1 MDLHELS
8 AWQVAQGLAAKRFS
22 ALEVTRACLDRI
34 RSLDGRVKACLTVLE
49 DRALEKAREVDGALA
64 RGEDPG
70 LLSGVP
76 VLVKDNLCTVGTRT
90 TCGSR
95 ILGDW
100 EPPYDATAV
109 RLLKEAGAILLGK
122 TNMDE
127 FAMGSS
133 TEHSAFGP
141 TRNPWD
147 PERVPG
153 GSSGGSA
160 AGVAAGFAP
169 LALGSDTGGSIRQP
183 AAFCGIQG
191 LKPTYGLVSR
201 YGLVAYAS
209 SLDQV
214 GPLAR
219 EVGDLALGMDVIARP
234 DPLDATS
241 CREERPR
248 FLDAVHTDNLK
259 GLRIGVLGGF
269 DDSAVEEPIRKALVL
284 AARYCQDAGAL
295 LSEVRLP
302 LSLEY
307 GLASYYI
314 LAPAEASSNLA
325 RFDGVRYG
333 SAEEASCLEDLYLRT
348 RGADFGPEVKRRI
361 LTGTYALSSGY
372 YDAFYLKAQKARRAI
387 VREFRQVFGQV
398 DAILTPTAPTRA
410 FRQGEH
416 LNDPI
421 RMYLGDAFT
430 LPANLAGLPAL
441 SLCAGIA
448 EGLPT
453 AVQVLGPWRKDQRLV
468 RIGVMLERA
477 FGAPSVAP
485 LGKEE
490 SR

>member
-1 MDLHELS
+1 MDLHELA
-8 AWQVAQGLAAKRFS
+8 AWRVAEGMAAGSWS

-34 RSLDGRVKACLTVLE
+34 SRLEGRLKACLTVLE
-49 DRALEKAREVDGALA
+49 DRALQRAREVDDALA

-70 LLSGVP
+70 LLAGVP
-76 VLVKDNLCTVGTRT
+76 VLVKDNLCTRGIRT

-100 EPPYDATAV
+100 QPPYDATAV
-109 RLLKEAGAILLGK
+109 RFLEEAGAILLGK
-122 TNMDE
+122 TNLDE

-133 TEHSAFGP
+133 TENSAFGP
-141 TRNPWD
+141 TANPWSLD
-147 PERVPG
+147 RVPG

-160 AGVAAGFAP
+160 AAVAAGYAP

-183 AAFCGIQG
+183 AAFCGVQG
-191 LKPTYGLVSR
+191 MKPTYGLVSR
-201 YGLVAYAS
+201 YGLVAFAS

-219 EVGDLALGMDVIARP
+219 EVGDLALGLDVIARE
-234 DPLDATS
+234 DPRDAT
-241 CREERPR
+241 CQRGNRPR

-259 GLRIGVLGGF
+259 GLRLGVLGGF
-269 DDSAVEEPIRKALVL
+269 DAAGVEEPIRKALVL

-295 LSEVRLP
+295 LQEVRLP
-302 LSLEY
+302 LSLGV
-307 GLASYYI
+307 GLGSYYI
-314 LAPAEASSNLA
+314 LAPAEASSYLA

-333 SAEEASCLEDLYLRT
+333 AARGDESLEERFLCT
-348 RGADFGPEVKRRI
+348 RGAGFGPEVKRRI

-387 VREFRQVFGQV
+387 GREFQRVFGQV
-398 DAILTPTAPTRA
+398 DALLAPVAPTRA
-410 FRQGEH
+410 FRQGE
-416 LNDPI
+416 LVDDPV

-441 SLCAGIA
+441 SVCAGRA

-453 AVQVLGPWRKDQRLV
+453 AVQVMGPRGKDQRLI
-468 RIGVMLERA
+468 RIGVVLERA

-485 LGKEE
+485 LGEE
-490 SR
+490 ERP